1 MSLYHD
7 CAIFIY
13 VHSYHCVVGVTWF
26 SDFHFP
32 AITDAL
38 FLYRGVMVDDGFMP
52 DVGMISEKNE
62 IAEFSSFKRISKK
75 DFWVVFKK
83 FSAYSFSLQ
92 TQL

>member
-26 SDFHFP
+26 SDFHFQP
-32 AITDAL
+32 LQMPSFFTE
-38 FLYRGVMVDDGFMP
+38 GVMVDDGFMP
-52 DVGMISEKNE
+52 DVGMISEENE

-75 DFWVVFKK
+75 DFWVVLR
-83 FSAYSFSLQ
+83 SFCL
-92 TQL
+92 

>member
-13 VHSYHCVVGVTWF
+13 VHSYHYVVGVTWF

-52 DVGMISEKNE
+52 DVGMISEENE
-62 IAEFSSFKRISKK
+62 IAEFSSFKRISKRI
-75 DFWVVFKK
+75 
-83 FSAYSFSLQ
+83 SGLSLRSFCL
-92 TQL
+92 